1 MQRIGTTMGEAIVY
15 EGGDVAQFAAALGTE
30 PAEPDEDGTVVLDV
44 QLPTLE
50 VVAVPFPPGSG
61 VIVREPHGFL
71 PISADQLDTFT
82 EAAR

>member
-1 MQRIGTTMGEAIVY
+1 MQKMDTTMGGAVVY

-30 PAEPDEDGTVVLDV
+30 PAEPAEDGTVVLDV
-44 QLPTLE
+44 RLPTFE

-61 VIVREPHGFL
+61 VIVRELGGFL